1 MSASDEGDQ
10 VPAMMPGE
18 GGLLAAELIVEEDLV
33 PAAMLRARQ
42 PAGVVFA
49 LGWVMAELFDPRR
62 RASVTERTPPFNP
75 VTQLPLI
82 ADLAAD
88 PKLVYLAAEVSEL
101 LHWFPALRRSLR
113 LVTAQTNKK
122 KAAIAAENLATAEAA
137 DEATAD
143 DVARAAAVA
152 APFSETEFLAAVT
165 GLNQAILDEFA
176 DDPERISAYQL
187 GLSLSDLVW
196 LPYIAA
202 PGEESLASR
211 PGGLF
216 GLFARSHLAG
226 VQTLLSGAGTQ
237 LPSGAATIVSR
248 SLDNWADWLDV
259 NSARIKSPGADTWSA
274 DAGTVL
280 RALRVQG
287 WVWRSVLIADPEVA
301 VQPSMGAWVQAG
313 SSIARAARMIGAVI
327 VRRFWPLVVIAL
339 AALAG
344 LLYLVISNLSGASQV
359 WASLLTVAAIVGSG
373 TWGLGSGV
381 SQAFG
386 GVGYEIWSAAKL
398 DAAAWGVTWLPALTT
413 STVERAR
420 LEVRGVAMPQIRKN
434 LDR

>member
-1 MSASDEGDQ
+1 
-10 VPAMMPGE
+10 
-18 GGLLAAELIVEEDLV
+18 
-33 PAAMLRARQ
+33 
-42 PAGVVFA
+42 
-49 LGWVMAELFDPRR
+49 
-62 RASVTERTPPFNP
+62 
-75 VTQLPLI
+75 
-82 ADLAAD
+82 
-88 PKLVYLAAEVSEL
+88 
-101 LHWFPALRRSLR
+101 
-113 LVTAQTNKK
+113 
-122 KAAIAAENLATAEAA
+122 
-137 DEATAD
+137 
-143 DVARAAAVA
+143 
-152 APFSETEFLAAVT
+152 
-165 GLNQAILDEFA
+165 
-176 DDPERISAYQL
+176 
-187 GLSLSDLVW
+187 
-196 LPYIAA
+196 
-202 PGEESLASR
+202 
-211 PGGLF
+211 
-216 GLFARSHLAG
+216 
-226 VQTLLSGAGTQ
+226 
-237 LPSGAATIVSR
+237 
-248 SLDNWADWLDV
+248 
-259 NSARIKSPGADTWSA
+259 
-274 DAGTVL
+274 VL
-280 RALRVQG
+280 QALRVQG

-359 WASLLTVAAIVGSG
+359 WASLVTVAAIVGSG